1 VKSKLL
7 AGASAALLSLS
18 IMSGT
23 PALAQMELQ
32 DTVKSQLIALGYL
45 PDDWMISEAQAL
57 ELQNVVSGADTE
69 DVKRQR
75 IEQIMGDAIAEPAS
89 TMTPTERAM
98 AALDDTVRTQ
108 LIALGFL
115 PDDWMISEAQA
126 LEMQNVLSGGDTE
139 DVKRQRVEQIMGDAI
154 AAPMPT
160 TTPTEQ
166 AVAALEESVRTQLI
180 ALGFLPA
187 DWTISEGQALE
198 LQNVVNSTDSDQL
211 KQDRVKQIMGIN

>member
-1 VKSKLL
+1 
-7 AGASAALLSLS
+7 
-18 IMSGT
+18 MSGT

-45 PDDWMISEAQAL
+45 PGEWMISEAQAL
-57 ELQNVVSGADTE
+57 ELQNVLSGADTE
-69 DVKRQR
+69 DEKRQR

-98 AALDDTVRTQ
+98 AALDETVRTQ
-108 LIALGFL
+108 LISLGYH
-115 PDDWMISEAQA
+115 PADWMISEAQA
-126 LEMQNVLSGGDTE
+126 LELQNVLSGADAE

-160 TTPTEQ
+160 TTPTER

-180 ALGFLPA
+180 GLGFLPS
-187 DWTISEGQALE
+187 DWMITEGQALE
-198 LQNVVNSTDSDQL
+198 LQNVLNSTDSDQL